1 MVARGGI
8 EPPTR
13 GFSVRSRRFQELIN
27 QPLAALASPDP
38 SLTQAQS
45 RHTQSELVTFPAQRR
60 LRPDSILGTEQPESS
75 KDRTRKRRHLR
86 ERVAPR
92 ADLPTSRAFEAPG
105 YALDAPARRAACAS

>member
-27 QPLAALASPDP
+27 QPLATLASPDP

-45 RHTQSELVTFPAQRR
+45 RHTQSQFGTFLAHRV
-60 LRPDSILGTEQPESS
+60 DSLDHGAGVFP
-75 KDRTRKRRHLR
+75 
-86 ERVAPR
+86 
-92 ADLPTSRAFEAPG
+92 PTG
-105 YALDAPARRAACAS
+105 LCASFVARQNTSGKLW